1 MNKIL
6 RSLILSDLFI
16 LGSFGLIQP
25 IFALFITREISGA
38 TITAVGI
45 AVTIQLVV
53 KAVFQ
58 IIVGKWADEE
68 DGNQRELL
76 ALIAGSTLQSLIPL
90 GYLFFHNLSEIYIL
104 QVVYGIG
111 LALAYPGWMVIFSRY
126 LRADKAGYEWGV
138 YNTTVSLGIAVAAGL
153 GAYLADI
160 FGFNVL
166 FVIVSVFSF
175 VGTGFIVHIFI
186 HEFVNL
192 KSDARSS
199 QHYHHLAKRH
209 KR

>member
-1 MNKIL
+1 M
-6 RSLILSDLFI
+6 
-16 LGSFGLIQP
+16 
-25 IFALFITREISGA
+25 
-38 TITAVGI
+38 
-45 AVTIQLVV
+45 V